1 MKRVT
6 RHVCMLLLLLSL
18 VVMASSVAFA
28 QIGPDIPREE
38 TLIVDILSGRIP
50 NPKRFN
56 AWAPGT
62 NTDAGIQQCML
73 DPLWCVEYAQGE
85 ILNVLAKSPP
95 IYNEDHTQ
103 MKVELREGIYW
114 SDGVQFTADDVIFT
128 VEKLKANPGM
138 NYSTEFDLGVDK
150 VYKTDDYTVIFELK
164 SPNARFH
171 TYFLDRWGSCRI
183 MAKHVWEDIEDPMT
197 FDAYPPVS
205 IGQYVLKEVDP
216 GGYWF
221 LWERREDWQRTAV
234 GQMYGKPKPKYVLFH
249 YYGPPE
255 KKVMAQA
262 RHELDMCD
270 LTMETLQASLDRP
283 DFRTYRRDY
292 PWIVNI
298 DPCITGI
305 TLNTAKAP
313 FDNRDVRWALVLC
326 MDIVDVMAMAFDC
339 AGAMGALHVPPN
351 PVYLDW
357 YYAPMEGWLNEFTL
371 DIEIDGK
378 PFKPYDPEASQ
389 RLADY
394 AKGRGYA
401 VPDDPAQVREIFGYG
416 WWKCA
421 PEVAGKLLERNG
433 YTKDKSGKWLL
444 PDGKPWKI
452 TLTSNANPSHPGY
465 KNVFAVAQQ
474 WRRFGI
480 EIEVATSEQAGTLSS
495 YGQVDASNNW
505 PAYEP
510 WGGHPDLHRTLRM
523 WHSKY
528 VKPIGDNAVGH
539 HSRWSHPELDVIID
553 EMEKIGFDDPKLMEL
568 GMEGLKITA
577 REMPSIP
584 TFSYPGVVGWDETY
598 WTNYPG
604 AENPYQQ
611 PYQHWPNFKFMLPFL
626 EPTGKK

>member
-6 RHVCMLLLLLSL
+6 RHVGMLLLLLSL
-18 VVMASSVAFA
+18 ILIASSIAFA
-28 QIGPDIPREE
+28 QIGSDIPREE

-62 NTDAGIQQCML
+62 NNDAGIQQCML

-114 SDGVQFTADDVIFT
+114 SDGVQFTADDVVFT
-128 VEKLKANPGM
+128 VEKLKVNPGM
-138 NYSTEFDLGVDK
+138 NYSAEFDLGVEK
-150 VYKTDDYTVIFELK
+150 VYKTDDYTVVFELK
-164 SPNARFH
+164 NPNTRFH
-171 TYFLDRWGSCRI
+171 TYFLDRWGCCRI
-183 MAKHVWEDIEDPMT
+183 MAKHVWEDVEDPMT

-221 LWERREDWQRTAV
+221 LWERREDWERTAV

-305 TLNTAKAP
+305 TLNTAREP

-326 MDIVDVMAMAFDC
+326 MDIVDVMAMAFDG
-339 AGAMGALHVPPN
+339 AGAMGALHVPPT

-357 YYAPMEGWLNEFTL
+357 YYTPMEGWLHEFAL

-378 PFKPYDPEASQ
+378 PFKPYDPGASQ

-416 WWKCA
+416 WWKYA

-433 YTKDKSGKWLL
+433 YTKDKSGKWLM

-480 EIEVATSEQAGTLSS
+480 EIEVATSEQAGTLST
-495 YGQVDASNNW
+495 YGQVEASNNW

>member
-6 RHVCMLLLLLSL
+6 RHVGMFLLLLSL
-18 VVMASSVAFA
+18 IVMASSVALA

-38 TLIVDILSGRIP
+38 TIIVDVLSGRIP

-62 NTDAGIQQCML
+62 NNDAGIQQCML

-95 IYNEDHTQ
+95 IYNDAHTQ

-114 SDGVQFTADDVIFT
+114 SDGVRFDADDLVFT

-138 NYSTEFDLGVDK
+138 NYSTEFDLYVEK

-164 SPNARFH
+164 MPNSRFH
-171 TYFLDRWGSCRI
+171 TYFLDRWGCCRI

-205 IGQYVLKEVDP
+205 VGQYVLKEVDP

-221 LWERREDWQRTAV
+221 LWERREDWERTAV

-270 LTMETLQASLDRP
+270 LTMETLLASLERP
-283 DFRTYRRDY
+283 DFRTYRKDY

-298 DPCITGI
+298 DPCITGVL
-305 TLNTAKAP
+305 LNTAKAP
-313 FDNRDVRWALVLC
+313 LDNRDVRWALVLS
-326 MDIVDVMAMAFDC
+326 MDIVDVMALAFDG
-339 AGAMGALHVPPN
+339 AGAMGALHVPPT

-357 YYAPMEGWLNEFTL
+357 YYEAMDDWIREFTL
-371 DIEIDGK
+371 DIEVDGQ
-378 PFKPYDPEASQ
+378 PFKPYDPDASQ
-389 RLADY
+389 RLVEY

-401 VPDDPAQVREIFGYG
+401 VPDDPAQIREIFGYG
-416 WWKCA
+416 WWKHA
-421 PEVAGKLLERNG
+421 PQVAAQLLERNG
-433 YTKDKSGKWLL
+433 FTKDKNGKWLL
-444 PDGKPWKI
+444 PDGKPWK
-452 TLTSNANPSHPGY
+452 LTVTSTANPASPGY
-465 KNVFAVAQQ
+465 RNCFAVVQQ
-474 WRRFGI
+474 WRKFGI
-480 EIEVATSEQAGTLSS
+480 EAEVATSEQAGTLSS
-495 YGQVDASNNW
+495 YGQVDAASTW
-505 PAYEP
+505 PAWEP
-510 WGGHPDLHRTLRM
+510 WGGHPDLYRTLRM

-568 GMEGLKITA
+568 GIEGLKVAA

-584 TFSYPGVVGWDETY
+584 TFNYPGVVGWDETY

-611 PYQHWPNFKFMLPFL
+611 PYQHWPNFKFLLPFL